1 MFPIIINLIL
11 IFLITRNLQKKLD
24 NLKDIQ
30 AYSDEWMQLNNKI
43 ELEKSSLDRKLFT
56 DKFYREFLIKSKSKL
71 FIKYKFFMKYNSFIL
86 KIRYNL

>member
-1 MFPIIINLIL
+1 
-11 IFLITRNLQKKLD
+11 
-24 NLKDIQ
+24 
-30 AYSDEWMQLNNKI
+30 MQLNNKI